1 MLKKITDDIYQ
12 LVVRFPFGMREVN
25 SYLFK
30 GEKGFTVIDTG
41 SYAKESIDIWE
52 RTLASGVKVEKVVLT
67 HAHPDHIGLAGWFQE
82 RFNVPVF
89 ISSLG
94 YKEMQR
100 LRLQKYDKNKL
111 HLLFQQHD
119 GPEIPEN
126 IMQMEESA
134 YDFEPDGLFEKN
146 QTIQLGSSFYETIWT
161 PGHAPDHICFYHHD
175 QQIMVVGDHVLN
187 NISPIIL
194 IPSEDDG
201 NPLKDYFSSL
211 ESIKRYPIVFALPG
225 HGDLIYH
232 FKNRVEEITARHHHR
247 LQQTLDLVKSVEKT
261 AGQVCQEV
269 YGKLSISKLI
279 SPFIATITR
288 FLYLESIGKVEK
300 EMKNG
305 KIYYRASSK

>member
-1 MLKKITDDIYQ
+1 MLTKVTEDIYQ

-25 SYLFK
+25 SYLIK

-82 RFNVPVF
+82 RCRVPVF

-100 LRLQKYDKNKL
+100 LRQQKYEKSKFN
-111 HLLFQQHD
+111 LFFKQHD

-126 IMQMEESA
+126 TLQLEESA

-146 QTIQLGSSFYETIWT
+146 HTIQLGNHIYETIWT
-161 PGHAPDHICFYHHD
+161 PGHAPDHICFYNHD
-175 QQIMVVGDHVLN
+175 QQVLVVGDHVLN

-194 IPSEDDG
+194 LPSEDDG

-211 ESIKRYPIVFALPG
+211 ELIKSFPAVLALPG

-247 LQQTLDLVKSVEKT
+247 LQQTRDAVKNTEKT
-261 AGQVCQEV
+261 ASQVCQEI
-269 YGKLSISKLI
+269 YGPLSFNKFF
-279 SPFIATITR
+279 SPFISTITR
-288 FLYLESIGKVEK
+288 FIYLESIGKVVRVVK
-300 EMKNG
+300 DG
-305 KIYYRASSK
+305 KIFYRAGI